1 MSKGK
6 HSGNQVVIHFIVG
19 VRVLGGFLVLIV
31 GGALFLMGP
40 PDIADI
46 AKDPVGVLLGGGFSS
61 PFGFLA
67 FGL

>member
-6 HSGNQVVIHFIVG
+6 HSGNQVIIHFIVG
-19 VRVLGGFLVLIV
+19 IRVLGGVCALI
-31 GGALFLMGP
+31 GDWPLSLLEP

-61 PFGFLA
+61 SFYFLA